1 MIVNLNNAPNSG
13 PLTAEE
19 LDRYRNL
26 HRVTLPGVDIDAAH
40 RGRETPRKTLTHCA
54 GPCQQGRRLC
64 PCPEACEAP
73 AEDRNA
79 KPLHA
84 YIAEWLAVPPGIV
97 IALALVGGIVAAVGL
112 AHFAL
117 T

>member
-1 MIVNLNNAPNSG
+1 MHINLNDTPACG

-40 RGRETPRKTLTHCA
+40 RRRAPGRQTLAHCA

-64 PCPEACEAP
+64 PCPEACEA
-73 AEDRNA
+73 ATDDTDALGAA
-79 KPLHA
+79 KGVIVGLICGLA
-84 YIAEWLAVPPGIV
+84 IWAAGAAAWLA
-97 IALALVGGIVAAVGL
+97 LR
-112 AHFAL
+112 

>member
-1 MIVNLNNAPNSG
+1 MNLNDTPSAG
-13 PLTAEE
+13 PLTAAD
-19 LDRYRNL
+19 LMLFQR
-26 HRVTLPGVDIDAAH
+26 TGAMAGVDIDAAH